1 MKEYS
6 FRITE
11 AQLHN
16 LGSLMAAK
24 AIGEML
30 VCECGGGQAMFS
42 DDCERISWSFKTVLS
57 EVDAASIGSY
67 DFKGNLKYC
76 IVSQDM
82 HELIKVA
89 FPHEGILWCWLA
101 DGEIRV
107 YSFHAGLQ
115 LVDVSLV
122 IGHALRY
129 SFGNRGVHMLDGQ
142 KYERTAQA
150 FGAGTVGFLS
160 NLTVGVVGASGT
172 GSIVAEQLYR
182 LGVKRLVLIDDDY
195 VEERNLG
202 RILNSTIE
210 DARKQINKTEM
221 LKRAYDRIGM
231 GTETIAVPT
240 VVAAPDAI
248 RKLSQCDVI
257 FGCLD
262 SADGR
267 MYTNRLC
274 TFYTIPYIDMGVK
287 LKSDNGVIS
296 EISGAVRYIIPGE
309 ASLYSIG
316 AYTNE
321 QVESEALR
329 RDDPVAYRE
338 RLKEKYIEGAQ
349 EGSPAV
355 ICVNMQIASLAVLEL
370 LNRIHEYRDTPNS
383 DVEVLNINLLEPAF
397 PQPEAPGKRDM
408 SLRKYLGKGDC
419 KPLLD
424 MPSIGV

>member
-1 MKEYS
+1 MRELS

-16 LGSLMAAK
+16 LGSLLAAK
-24 AIGEML
+24 ATGKVL

-42 DDCERISWSFKTVLS
+42 TDCERISWSFKAVLS
-57 EVDAASIGSY
+57 EVDATSIGNY
-67 DFKGNLKYC
+67 DFKSNLKYC
-76 IVSQDM
+76 IVSSDM
-82 HELIKVA
+82 HELRKAA
-89 FPHEGILWCWLA
+89 FSNEGILWCCLT
-101 DGEIRV
+101 DGGIQV
-107 YSFHAGLQ
+107 FSFRTDLQ

-129 SFGNRGVHMLDGQ
+129 SFGNKGTHVLDGQ

-150 FGAGTVGFLS
+150 FGAGTVEFLS
-160 NLTVGVVGASGT
+160 NLTVGIVGASGT

-182 LGVKRLVLIDDDY
+182 LGVKRLVLVDDDY

-210 DARKQINKTEM
+210 DARNQINKTEM
-221 LKRAYDRIGM
+221 LKRAYDRIGL

-274 TFYTIPYIDMGVK
+274 TFYSIPYIDMGVK
-287 LKSDNGVIS
+287 LKSDNGDIS
-296 EISGAVRYIIPGE
+296 EISGAVRYVVPGE
-309 ASLYSIG
+309 ASLHSIG

-329 RDDPVAYRE
+329 REDPVAYRE

-383 DVEVLNINLLEPAF
+383 DIEVLNINLLEPAF
-397 PQPEAPGKRDM
+397 PQPEAPGKQDVGL
-408 SLRKYLGKGDC
+408 SKYLGKGDC

>member
-1 MKEYS
+1 
-6 FRITE
+6 
-11 AQLHN
+11 
-16 LGSLMAAK
+16 
-24 AIGEML
+24 
-30 VCECGGGQAMFS
+30 MFS
-42 DDCERISWSFKTVLS
+42 DDCERISWSFTAVLS
-57 EVDAASIGSY
+57 EVDAAFLEDY
-67 DFKGNLKYC
+67 DFKCNLKYC
-76 IVSQDM
+76 IVSSDM
-82 HELIKVA
+82 QTLRKAA
-89 FPHEGILWCWLA
+89 FSNERILWCWLA
-101 DGEIRV
+101 DGEIQV
-107 YSFHAGLQ
+107 YTFRTDFQ

-122 IGHALRY
+122 IGHALHY
-129 SFGNRGVHMLDGQ
+129 SFGNRGAHMLDGQ

-150 FGAGTVGFLS
+150 FGAGTVEFLS
-160 NLTVGVVGASGT
+160 NLTVGIVGVSGT

-182 LGVKRLVLIDDDY
+182 LGVKRLVLVDDDY

-210 DARKQINKTEM
+210 DARNQINKTEM

-231 GTETIAVPT
+231 GTEIIAVPT
-240 VVAAPDAI
+240 VVANPDAI
-248 RKLSQCDVI
+248 RKLSQCDAV

-287 LKSDNGVIS
+287 LKSDNGDIS
-296 EISGAVRYIIPGE
+296 EISGAVRYIVPGE
-309 ASLYSIG
+309 ASLHSIG

-338 RLKEKYIEGAQ
+338 RLNEKYIEGAQ

-397 PQPEAPGKRDM
+397 PQPEAPGKQDLG
-408 SLRKYLGKGDC
+408 LRKYLGKGDC

>member
-1 MKEYS
+1 MKEFS

-16 LGSLMAAK
+16 LGSLLAAK
-24 AIGEML
+24 TTGRVL
-30 VCECGGGQAMFS
+30 VCECGGGQTIFS
-42 DDCERISWSFKTVLS
+42 ENCERLSWSFRAVLS
-57 EVDAASIGSY
+57 DMDAASIRGY
-67 DFKGNLKYC
+67 AFKSDLKYC
-76 IVSQDM
+76 IVFSDV
-82 HELIKVA
+82 HELRKTA
-89 FPHEGILWCWLA
+89 FSNEGILWCWLA
-101 DGEIRV
+101 DGEIQV
-107 YSFHAGLQ
+107 YSFRTDLR

-122 IGHALRY
+122 IGNALRY
-129 SFGNRGVHMLDGQ
+129 SFGNRGARMLDGQ

-150 FGAGTVGFLS
+150 FGAGTAEFLS
-160 NLTVGVVGASGT
+160 NLTVGIVGASGT

-182 LGVKRLVLIDDDY
+182 LGVKRLVLVDDDY

-210 DARKQINKTEM
+210 DVRNQINKTEM
-221 LKRAYDRIGM
+221 LKRAYDRLGL

-274 TFYTIPYIDMGVK
+274 TFYSIPYIDMGVK
-287 LKSDNGVIS
+287 LKSDNGDIS
-296 EISGAVRYIIPGE
+296 EISGAVRYIVPGE
-309 ASLYSIG
+309 ASLHSIG

-329 RDDPVAYRE
+329 REDPVAYRE

-397 PQPEAPGKRDM
+397 PQPEAPGKQDM
-408 SLRKYLGKGDC
+408 GLRKYLGKGDC

>member
-16 LGSLMAAK
+16 LGSLLAAK
-24 AIGEML
+24 AMGRVL
-30 VCECGGGQAMFS
+30 VCECGGGRAMFS
-42 DDCERISWSFKTVLS
+42 DDCERISWSFTAVLS
-57 EVDAASIGSY
+57 EVDAAFLEDY
-67 DFKGNLKYC
+67 DFKCNLKYC
-76 IVSQDM
+76 IVSSDM
-82 HELIKVA
+82 QTLRKAA
-89 FPHEGILWCWLA
+89 FSNERILWCWLA
-101 DGEIRV
+101 DGEIQV
-107 YSFHAGLQ
+107 YTFRTDFQ

-122 IGHALRY
+122 IGHALHY
-129 SFGNRGVHMLDGQ
+129 SFGNRGAHMLDGQ

-150 FGAGTVGFLS
+150 FGAGTVEFLS
-160 NLTVGVVGASGT
+160 NLTVGIVGVSGT

-182 LGVKRLVLIDDDY
+182 LGVKRLVLVDDDY

-202 RILNSTIE
+202 RILNSTVE
-210 DARKQINKTEM
+210 DARNHINKTEM

-231 GTETIAVPT
+231 GTEIIAVPT
-240 VVAAPDAI
+240 VVANPDAI
-248 RKLSQCDVI
+248 RKLSQCDAV

-287 LKSDNGVIS
+287 LKSDNGDIS
-296 EISGAVRYIIPGE
+296 EISGAVRYIVPGE
-309 ASLYSIG
+309 ASLHSIG

-338 RLKEKYIEGAQ
+338 RLNEKYIEGAQ

-397 PQPEAPGKRDM
+397 PQPEAPGKQDLG
-408 SLRKYLGKGDC
+408 LRKYLGKGDC

>member
-1 MKEYS
+1 MREFS

-16 LGSLMAAK
+16 LGSLLAAK
-24 AIGEML
+24 ANGEML
-30 VCECGGGQAMFS
+30 VCECGGGQAVLS
-42 DDCERISWSFKTVLS
+42 DVCERISWSFKTVLS
-57 EVDAASIGSY
+57 DVDATSVGNY
-67 DFKGNLKYC
+67 DFKGDRKYC
-76 IVSQDM
+76 IVSSDI
-82 HELIKVA
+82 HELRKVA
-89 FPHEGILWCWLA
+89 FWDERILWCWLA
-101 DGEIRV
+101 DGEIQAYTFRTDFQV
-107 YSFHAGLQ
+107 
-115 LVDVSLV
+115 VDVSLV

-129 SFGNRGVHMLDGQ
+129 SFGNRGVHMLNGQ
-142 KYERTAQA
+142 KYERTTQA
-150 FGAGTVGFLS
+150 FGAGTVEFLS
-160 NLTVGVVGASGT
+160 NLTVGIVGASGT
-172 GSIVAEQLYR
+172 GSIVSEQLYR
-182 LGVKRLVLIDDDY
+182 LGVKRLVLVDDDY

-210 DARKQINKTEM
+210 DAHHQINKTEM
-221 LKRAYDRIGM
+221 LKQAYDRIGM
-231 GTETIAVPT
+231 GTEIIAVPT

-287 LKSDNGVIS
+287 LKSDNGDIS

-309 ASLYSIG
+309 ASLHSIG

-397 PQPEAPGKRDM
+397 PQPEAPGKQDVG
-408 SLRKYLGKGDC
+408 LRKYLGKGDC

>member
-1 MKEYS
+1 MREFS

-16 LGSLMAAK
+16 LGSLLAAK
-24 AIGEML
+24 ATGRVLI
-30 VCECGGGQAMFS
+30 CECGGGQARLS
-42 DDCERISWSFKTVLS
+42 DDCERVSWSFKEVLV
-57 EVDAASIGSY
+57 EVDAETIDTY
-67 DFKGNLKYC
+67 NFKDNLRYC
-76 IVSQDM
+76 VVSSDM
-82 HELIKVA
+82 HELRNAA
-89 FPHEGILWCWLA
+89 FMNERILWCCLTE
-101 DGEIRV
+101 GEIRA
-107 YSFHAGLQ
+107 YSYCSDLQ
-115 LVDVSLV
+115 LADVSLV
-122 IGHALRY
+122 IGHALHY
-129 SFGNRGVHMLDGQ
+129 SFGNRNMLAQEGQ
-142 KYERTAQA
+142 RYERTAQA
-150 FGAGTVGFLS
+150 FGAGTVAFLS
-160 NLTVGVVGASGT
+160 NLTIGIVGASGT

-182 LGVKRLVLIDDDY
+182 LGVKRLVLVDDDY

-202 RILNSTIE
+202 RILNSTAD
-210 DARKQINKTEM
+210 DARNHVNKVEM
-221 LKRAYDRIGM
+221 LKQAYDRIGM
-231 GTETIAVPT
+231 GTEVIAVPA
-240 VVAAPDAI
+240 VVATPDAI
-248 RKLSQCDVI
+248 RKLSQCDLV

-287 LKSDNGVIS
+287 LKSDHGEIS
-296 EISGAVRYIIPGE
+296 EISGAIRYIIPGE

-316 AYTNE
+316 AFTNE

-329 RDDPVAYRE
+329 RDDPKAYRE

-397 PQPEAPGKRDM
+397 PQPEAPDKPDTG
-408 SLRKYLGKGDC
+408 LRKCLGKGDC
-419 KPLLD
+419 RPLLD

>member
-1 MKEYS
+1 MREYS

-11 AQLHN
+11 KQLHN
-16 LGSLMAAK
+16 LGSQLAAK
-24 AIGEML
+24 ATGTL
-30 VCECGGGQAMFS
+30 LLCECGGGHAVLS
-42 DDCERISWSFKTVLS
+42 DDCERFSWSFKTVLLETDTES
-57 EVDAASIGSY
+57 VRGY
-67 DFKGNLKYC
+67 RFKNSLKYC
-76 IVSQDM
+76 VVACDMDELRKTAFSSEDIV
-82 HELIKVA
+82 
-89 FPHEGILWCWLA
+89 WCCVTDNKIYA
-101 DGEIRV
+101 YTFDTE
-107 YSFHAGLQ
+107 FHP
-115 LVDVSLV
+115 VDVSLV
-122 IGHALRY
+122 IGYALHY
-129 SFGNRGVHMLDGQ
+129 SFAKGQ
-142 KYERTAQA
+142 SQKVEGQMHERTAQA
-150 FGAGTVGFLS
+150 FGAGTVEFLS
-160 NLTVGVVGASGT
+160 NLTIGIVGASGT

-182 LGVKRLVLIDDDY
+182 LGVKRLVLVDDDY

-202 RILNSTIE
+202 RILNSTVH
-210 DARKQINKTEM
+210 DAQNHTNKTEM
-221 LKRAYDRIGM
+221 LKQAYERIGL
-231 GTETIAVPT
+231 GTEVIAVPS
-240 VVAAPDAI
+240 VVATPDAI
-248 RKLSQCDVI
+248 RKLSQCDLV

-296 EISGAVRYIIPGE
+296 EISGAVRYIVPGE

-316 AYTNE
+316 AYTYE

-370 LNRIHEYRDTPNS
+370 LNRIHEYRDTPNT

-397 PQPEAPGKRDM
+397 PQPEAPSGQDAT
-408 SLRKYLGKGDC
+408 LRKYLGKGDC
-419 KPLLD
+419 APLLD